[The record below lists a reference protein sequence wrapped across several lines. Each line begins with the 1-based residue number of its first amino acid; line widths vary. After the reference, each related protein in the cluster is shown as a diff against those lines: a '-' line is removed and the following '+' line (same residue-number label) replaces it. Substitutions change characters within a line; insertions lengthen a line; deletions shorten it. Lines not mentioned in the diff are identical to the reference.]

1 MIASL
6 ILFLSL
12 VLQFD
17 GSLRPP
23 REPIVGFTYT
33 SVDGSYKL
41 ASCAA
46 ALHRTNN
53 EGEEVLISLGGRLLP
68 LIPGMTSA
76 DTEYE
81 GLLLGLDW
89 LIGELSSVDNNSILL
104 ELLGQDPTL
113 IIRGDCKTI
122 IDQLILRSAPRKVEV
137 KYKLATERIDTIQQ
151 LHQQR
156 NQMAGDVSLS
166 LVPELS
172 IRFEHVLRD
181 KNRLCDAIC
190 KLTINHKQANIV
202 EKIHE
207 LIRRGA
213 SMPVADPSSKSPK
226 SNKKNKQLVT
236 TNEFLQQAVNMICED
251 DQSVL
256 LCHSS
261 RLALTC
267 ELTKVAMQQKE
278 TVILSRIAD
287 FFLRVSRQWHR
298 IYYIDDTNNTKKLL
312 RLTCIGCDVVVLH
325 LLGSTTKAEELAS
338 KHNIAVKG
346 LEDGCLGVNAQL
358 EQILSVSI
366 NAESPAQEQCN
377 DVSSPYRDIS
387 HLIEDASARDALF
400 DWNSL
405 IARSKEIKCYDLEN
419 GVWLQSRIKGEAAS
433 YET

>member
-172 IRFEHVLRD
+172 IRFEHVLRH

-325 LLGSTTKAEELAS
+325 LLGSTTVRRTAS
-338 KHNIAVKG
+338 PV
-346 LEDGCLGVNAQL
+346 
-358 EQILSVSI
+358 
-366 NAESPAQEQCN
+366 
-377 DVSSPYRDIS
+377 
-387 HLIEDASARDALF
+387 
-400 DWNSL
+400 
-405 IARSKEIKCYDLEN
+405 IARTTEI
-419 GVWLQSRIKGEAAS
+419 VWRPDGGE
-433 YET
+433 TCV